1 MQLNEYKKDVE
12 LLKKYAYEYY
22 VLDNPSV
29 TDEEYDKLYHK
40 VLQFEK
46 EHPELIDPESP
57 TQKVGYKVSDGFE
70 KVKHLTKMW
79 SMQDVFNENELKE
92 WLNRVYKIVG
102 NKDLNFY
109 IEPKF
114 DGASL
119 NVIYNNGKL
128 EKAITRGDGDSGE
141 DVTNN
146 AMVIESIP
154 KQIEYQELIEIRGE
168 VVISKKEFEK
178 INQKRVERGEEP
190 FSNPR
195 NMASGSLRQLDSRIT
210 AQRKLQFYPW
220 GVGKNSLNFKSYY
233 KMMNFIYQLGFQEPP
248 KREVVS
254 TEKEIIENYYQF
266 IELRDKFE
274 IMLDGMVVKIDNLNY
289 HPILGYTV
297 KYPRWMVAF
306 KFPAIE
312 KKTTLEKVKLQ
323 VGRTGVITPVA
334 IVEPVSIEGV
344 VVSRATLHN
353 FDEIE
358 RMDIRLGDKVIII
371 RSGDVIPKITK
382 VIKEERIP
390 EKLKKI
396 DEKFNNR
403 YLKKLKELIKENR
416 KDKQIKKIIKKL
428 NQSRE
433 WNKLETILSLLHNYQ
448 LPKIERPKKCPVC
461 KNELLDEGTLIKC
474 QNLSCPARVINS
486 IIYFASKSCMNIEG
500 LGNKIVELLIQKKI
514 IKDIIDLYYLT
525 KEKLLQIEGFKEKK
539 SEKLL
544 KSIQNSK
551 GVECWRFLNGLGI
564 EHIGEVASKKICK
577 KFKVEELLEIKKEQL
592 LEIEGFG
599 EEMSESYVE
608 FMRVNREKVKKL
620 LEIIKP
626 KNIKEN
632 RKSINS
638 PFKDKVVVLT
648 GSMSKKRDEIKTIL
662 EEMGAK
668 VTNSVSKKTD
678 IVIYG
683 DNAGSK
689 LEKALKLG
697 VKTITEEE
705 MWKMIKEL
713 SL

>member
-1 MQLNEYKKDVE
+1 MKKKFTAKIMNKNIFVACDTI
-12 LLKKYAYEYY
+12 
-22 VLDNPSV
+22 NP
-29 TDEEYDKLYHK
+29 
-40 VLQFEK
+40 
-46 EHPELIDPESP
+46 
-57 TQKVGYKVSDGFE
+57 
-70 KVKHLTKMW
+70 
-79 SMQDVFNENELKE
+79 
-92 WLNRVYKIVG
+92 
-102 NKDLNFY
+102 
-109 IEPKF
+109 
-114 DGASL
+114 
-119 NVIYNNGKL
+119 
-128 EKAITRGDGDSGE
+128 
-141 DVTNN
+141 
-146 AMVIESIP
+146 
-154 KQIEYQELIEIRGE
+154 
-168 VVISKKEFEK
+168 
-178 INQKRVERGEEP
+178 
-190 FSNPR
+190 
-195 NMASGSLRQLDSRIT
+195 
-210 AQRKLQFYPW
+210 
-220 GVGKNSLNFKSYY
+220 
-233 KMMNFIYQLGFQEPP
+233 
-248 KREVVS
+248 
-254 TEKEIIENYYQF
+254 
-266 IELRDKFE
+266 
-274 IMLDGMVVKIDNLNY
+274 
-289 HPILGYTV
+289 
-297 KYPRWMVAF
+297 
-306 KFPAIE
+306 
-312 KKTTLEKVKLQ
+312 
-323 VGRTGVITPVA
+323 
-334 IVEPVSIEGV
+334 
-344 VVSRATLHN
+344 
-353 FDEIE
+353 
-358 RMDIRLGDKVIII
+358 
-371 RSGDVIPKITK
+371 
-382 VIKEERIP
+382 
-390 EKLKKI
+390 
-396 DEKFNNR
+396 
-403 YLKKLKELIKENR
+403 
-416 KDKQIKKIIKKL
+416 KQIKKIIKKL

-433 WNKLETILSLLHNYQ
+433 WNKLETVLSLLHNYQ

-486 IIYFASKSCMNIEG
+486 IIYLASKSCMNIEG